1 MGKCQHCGLS
11 ISSFCCFFFTLPGF
25 WRVMRITA
33 SQGGLYVDRICR
45 LVFSFPNTVRESV
58 KFFLEST
65 PSAVTP
71 SDTQLLQL
79 LSGETGFQ
87 TAPKTFFN
95 TTGAWFSLGK
105 HNVEE
110 HYLFEV
116 GAPLHTVPLW
126 GRRWP
131 ELHSALFMERRLKPA
146 CSCSAADRCLVKTL
160 QCRLYRLL
168 L

>member
-1 MGKCQHCGLS
+1 
-11 ISSFCCFFFTLPGF
+11 
-25 WRVMRITA
+25 MRITA

-79 LSGETGFQ
+79 LSRETGFQ

-95 TTGAWFSLGK
+95 TTGA
-105 HNVEE
+105 
-110 HYLFEV
+110 
-116 GAPLHTVPLW
+116 
-126 GRRWP
+126 
-131 ELHSALFMERRLKPA
+131 
-146 CSCSAADRCLVKTL
+146 
-160 QCRLYRLL
+160 
-168 L
+168 